1 VRRLGCL
8 ALVLISTLAAPTLA
22 QAQAQERVTVS
33 PGSVGVGQP
42 LTIRGSGW
50 PVIEFCSRNVHL
62 SLRGGQQLFGI
73 GTARTNLNG
82 RFTFPFVTR
91 NVGVGF
97 WRVIARM
104 RCESGEDGSPVIV
117 RASAPLR
124 VGKPRFFCR
133 LTGDFCYG
141 IRRQGDDAILRIDSD
156 VNFGRY
162 KLCVTAPDGSRKCE
176 GFRLRRGPQGF
187 FSSRVR
193 WSTHY
198 PDKGAG
204 VYKVR
209 WRKDGR
215 ALGPRL
221 SFRRPTLRVS
231 PRRVRR
237 GGFVRVHGGV
247 FGCQGPV
254 TLISA
259 AFSRRNQFAGVPAIS
274 APVRAHGAYSVRTR
288 IPAARRPGVYTIS
301 GRCGGGNLGV
311 QARLRVLP

>member
-1 VRRLGCL
+1 VRRLGTV
-8 ALVLISTLAAPTLA
+8 ALVLIATLAAPTIA
-22 QAQAQERVTVS
+22 HAQERLTVS

-104 RCESGEDGSPVIV
+104 RCESGQDGSPVIR

-124 VGKPRFFCR
+124 VGKPSFFCS

-141 IRRQGDDAILRIDSD
+141 IRRQGADAILRLDSD
-156 VNFGRY
+156 VSFGRY
-162 KLCVTAPDGSRKCE
+162 NLCVTAPDGSRRCKR
-176 GFRLRRGPQGF
+176 FRLRGGPGGLF
-187 FSSRVR
+187 RSRVR
-193 WSTHY
+193 WSAHY

-204 VYKVR
+204 VYRVR
-209 WRKDGR
+209 WRKGER
-215 ALGPRL
+215 SLGPRL
-221 SFRRPTLRVS
+221 SFRRPTLQVNL
-231 PRRVRR
+231 RRVRR

-247 FGCQGPV
+247 FACQGPV
-254 TLISA
+254 TLISP
-259 AFSRRNQFAGVPAIS
+259 AFSRRQQFAGVPAIS

-288 IPAARRPGVYTIS
+288 IPAGRSPGVYTIS
-301 GRCGGGNLGV
+301 GRCDGGNLGV

>member
-1 VRRLGCL
+1 VRRLVCL
-8 ALVLISTLAAPTLA
+8 ALVLTTTLAAPVL
-22 QAQAQERVTVS
+22 AQAQERLTVS

-42 LTIRGSGW
+42 ITNRGSGW

-91 NVGVGF
+91 IVGVGF

-104 RCESGEDGSPVIV
+104 RCESGKDGSPVIR

-124 VGKPRFFCR
+124 VGRPSFFCSLSR
-133 LTGDFCYG
+133 PFCYG
-141 IRRQGDDAILRIDSD
+141 IRRQGADAILRLDSD
-156 VNFGRY
+156 VNLGRY
-162 KLCVTAPDGSRKCE
+162 NLCVTAPDGSRACKR
-176 GFRLRRGPQGF
+176 FHTRRGTGGLF
-187 FSSRVR
+187 RSRVR
-193 WSTHY
+193 WSDHY

-204 VYKVR
+204 VYRVR

-221 SFRRPTLRVS
+221 SFRRPTLLVS

-254 TLISA
+254 TLISN
-259 AFSRRNQFAGVPAIS
+259 AFSRRHQFAGVPAIS

>member
-1 VRRLGCL
+1 VRRLVCL
-8 ALVLISTLAAPTLA
+8 ALVVTTTLAAPVL
-22 QAQAQERVTVS
+22 AQAQERLTVS

-42 LTIRGSGW
+42 ITIRGSGW
-50 PVIEFCSRNVHL
+50 PVIEFCSRTVHL

-104 RCESGEDGSPVIV
+104 RCESGKDGSPVIR

-124 VGKPRFFCR
+124 VGRPSFFCSLSR
-133 LTGDFCYG
+133 PFCYG
-141 IRRQGDDAILRIDSD
+141 IRRQGADAILRLDSD
-156 VNFGRY
+156 VNLGRY
-162 KLCVTAPDGSRKCE
+162 NLCVTAPDGSRACKR
-176 GFRLRRGPQGF
+176 FHTRRGTGGLF
-187 FSSRVR
+187 RSRVR
-193 WSTHY
+193 WSAHY

-204 VYKVR
+204 VYRVR

-221 SFRRPTLRVS
+221 SFRRPTLLVS

-254 TLISA
+254 TLISN
-259 AFSRRNQFAGVPAIS
+259 AFSRRHQFAGVPAIS

-288 IPAARRPGVYTIS
+288 IPAGRSPGVYPIS

>member
-8 ALVLISTLAAPTLA
+8 ALVLIATLAAPTLA
-22 QAQAQERVTVS
+22 QAQERIRVT

-50 PVIEFCSRNVHL
+50 PVIEFCSRNMRL

-104 RCESGEDGSPVIV
+104 RCESGDDGSPVIV

-124 VGKPRFFCR
+124 VGKPSFFCT

-141 IRRQGDDAILRIDSD
+141 IRRQGDDAILRIDSQ

-162 KLCVTAPDGSRKCE
+162 NVCVTAPGGSRECQR
-176 GFRLRRGPQGF
+176 FRLRAGPGDLF
-187 FSSRVR
+187 RSRVR
-193 WSTHY
+193 WSAEF
-198 PDKGAG
+198 PDEGAG
-204 VYKVR
+204 VYRVR
-209 WRKDGR
+209 WRKSGR

-221 SFRRPTLRVS
+221 SFRRPTLLVT

-237 GGFVRVHGGV
+237 GNFVRVHGGV

-254 TLISA
+254 TLTSE
-259 AFSRRNQFAGVPAIS
+259 AFSRRNEFAGVPAVF
-274 APVRAHGAYSVRTR
+274 AAVRAHGAYSVRTR
-288 IPAARRPGVYTIS
+288 IPAARSPGVYAIG

>member
-1 VRRLGCL
+1 VRRLGTV
-8 ALVLISTLAAPTLA
+8 ALVLIATLAAPTIA
-22 QAQAQERVTVS
+22 HAQERLTVS

-104 RCESGEDGSPVIV
+104 RCESGQDCSPVIV

-124 VGKPRFFCR
+124 VGKPSFFCS

-141 IRRQGDDAILRIDSD
+141 IRRQGADAILRLDSD
-156 VNFGRY
+156 VSFGRY
-162 KLCVTAPDGSRKCE
+162 NLCVTAPDGSRRCKR
-176 GFRLRRGPQGF
+176 FRLRGGPGGLF
-187 FSSRVR
+187 RSRVR
-193 WSTHY
+193 WSAHY

-204 VYKVR
+204 VYRVR
-209 WRKDGR
+209 WRKGER
-215 ALGPRL
+215 SLGPRL
-221 SFRRPTLRVS
+221 SFRRPTLQVN

-247 FGCQGPV
+247 FACQGPV
-254 TLISA
+254 TLISP
-259 AFSRRNQFAGVPAIS
+259 AFSRRQQFAGVPAIS

-288 IPAARRPGVYTIS
+288 IPAGRSPGVYTIS
-301 GRCGGGNLGV
+301 GRCDGGNLGV

>member
-1 VRRLGCL
+1 VRRLVCL
-8 ALVLISTLAAPTLA
+8 ALVVTTTLAAPVL
-22 QAQAQERVTVS
+22 AQAQERLTVS

-42 LTIRGSGW
+42 ITIRGSGW

-104 RCESGEDGSPVIV
+104 RCESGKDGSPVIR

-124 VGKPRFFCR
+124 VGRPSFFCSLSR
-133 LTGDFCYG
+133 PFCYG
-141 IRRQGDDAILRIDSD
+141 IRRQGADAILRLDSD
-156 VNFGRY
+156 VNLGRY
-162 KLCVTAPDGSRKCE
+162 NLCVTAPDGSRACKR
-176 GFRLRRGPQGF
+176 FHTRRGTGGLF
-187 FSSRVR
+187 RSRVR
-193 WSTHY
+193 WSAHY

-204 VYKVR
+204 VYRVR

-221 SFRRPTLRVS
+221 SFRRPTLLVS

-254 TLISA
+254 TLISN
-259 AFSRRNQFAGVPAIS
+259 AFSRRHQFAGVPAIS